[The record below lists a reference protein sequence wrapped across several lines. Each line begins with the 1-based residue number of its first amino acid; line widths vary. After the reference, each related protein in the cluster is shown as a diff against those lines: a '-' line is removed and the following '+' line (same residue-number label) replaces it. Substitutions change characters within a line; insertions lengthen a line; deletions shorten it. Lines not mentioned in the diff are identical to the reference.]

1 VRYFLTFMSSG
12 VAVSMIAFLYG
23 RGGFPLVLSSTAFLA
38 LAFLLAVL
46 AIALIAANV
55 QRERLPQ
62 AMPAE

>member
-1 VRYFLTFMSSG
+1 
-12 VAVSMIAFLYG
+12 
-23 RGGFPLVLSSTAFLA
+23 VLSSTAFLA

-55 QRERLPQ
+55 ERERLPQ